1 VIQAVV
7 AARAAV
13 NRTSTTSLARSAVL
27 CAQVALLAI
36 AYYLGAR
43 LGLGFRFQNSQIGV
57 VWPPNALLIAALV
70 LVSRRRWWIVFAATA
85 LVHALVMGL
94 SVPAWRVAWQ
104 IIANSAYA
112 ATTAA
117 VLQRLAGFPLHFG
130 SRRQVLVYT
139 AASFAMPA
147 LFAFTAPAFVLSLLQ
162 FDSAY
167 TPASALCRASL
178 SNATAMLLV
187 GPVAILWGDYGV
199 RRLIAR
205 SRRRLTE
212 AALLAAALLAAGV
225 VAFGTGPQLAR
236 FPSLLLWVFPPLLWA
251 AVRFGPIGASTALLG
266 VAALSGLGTAW
277 QLGPF
282 VVFADADQVLS
293 LQLFWIVLCPP
304 VMLLAAVIRE
314 RERAEDALREQRN
327 QLAHVTRVATVGELS
342 GALAH
347 ELRQPLMSI
356 LANAQAGT
364 ALLLRERANLHELRA
379 ILKDIADQDKQAA
392 GVIARLRSFIK
403 EGESH
408 LEPLAVDA
416 VARDALELGRSS
428 VEIWGVAVQTQF
440 APGLPPVRGDRVQ
453 LLQVLLNLV
462 VNACDS
468 MNGIPVAERRLLLQV
483 DRLGQDHVDVSIA
496 DRGVGLPVGG
506 EDRVFEPF
514 FTTKAK
520 GLGLGLAI
528 GRSIATAHGGRLWGE
543 NNLRGGATFHLVLP
557 TDQQHDGRPI
567 HRDC

>member
-1 VIQAVV
+1 MGVATAV
-7 AARAAV
+7 AV
-13 NRTSTTSLARSAVL
+13 NRTSARSLAAAAHL
-27 CAQVALLAI
+27 AAPLALLAVC
-36 AYYLGAR
+36 YYLGAR

-57 VWPPNALLIAALV
+57 VWPPNALLLAALV
-70 LVSRRRWWIVFAATA
+70 LMPRRRWWMVFAATA
-85 LVHALVMGL
+85 LPHALVMGF

-104 IIANSAYA
+104 IVGNSAYA
-112 ATTAA
+112 ATT
-117 VLQRLAGFPLHFG
+117 VSLLRRFAGFPLHFG

-139 AASFAMPA
+139 VASFAMPS
-147 LFAFTAPAFVLSLLQ
+147 LFAFTTPAFVLSLLHL
-162 FDSAY
+162 DSAY
-167 TPASALCRASL
+167 TPAAALCRTSL

-187 GPVAILWGDYGV
+187 GPVAVLWGDYGV

-212 AALLAAALLAAGV
+212 PALLAAALLAAGV
-225 VAFGTGPQLAR
+225 IAFGTGPELAR
-236 FPSLLLWVFPPLLWA
+236 FPSLLLWIFPPLLWA
-251 AVRFGPIGASTALLG
+251 AVRFGPLGASTSLLG

-282 VVFADADQVLS
+282 VVFADADLVLS

-304 VMLLAAVIRE
+304 VMLLASVIRE
-314 RERAEDALREQRN
+314 REQAEDALRAQRN

-356 LANAQAGT
+356 LANAQAGA
-364 ALLLRERANLHELRA
+364 ALLSRERVDLHELRA
-379 ILKDIADQDKQAA
+379 ILEDIAHQDKQAA

-403 EGESH
+403 AGESH
-408 LEPLAVDA
+408 FETLTVD
-416 VARDALELGRSS
+416 VVVRDALELGRSS

-440 APGLPPVRGDRVQ
+440 APGLPRVRGDPVQ
-453 LLQVLLNLV
+453 LLQVLLNLI

-468 MNGIPVAERRLLLQV
+468 MNGIPAGERRLQLQV
-483 DRLGQDHVDVSIA
+483 DRVGRDYVEVSIA
-496 DRGVGLPVGG
+496 DCGIGLPPGG

-514 FTTKAK
+514 FTTKDK

-528 GRSIATAHGGRLWGE
+528 GRSIASAHGGRLWGE

-557 TDQQHDGRPI
+557 TDTQHDGRTV